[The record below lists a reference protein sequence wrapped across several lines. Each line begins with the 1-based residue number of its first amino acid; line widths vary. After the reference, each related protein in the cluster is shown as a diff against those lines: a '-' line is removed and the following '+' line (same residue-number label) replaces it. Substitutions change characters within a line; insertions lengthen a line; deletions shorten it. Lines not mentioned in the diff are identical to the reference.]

1 EHLGFGGESEYAKN
15 SKEEIR
21 LGSDAHGYHTSGF
34 EDSLYAEFFITHY
47 TEIPGCT
54 APPPPLYDYDWSG
67 HDWPKSVLIDFINN
81 GNCGYPGVQILNH
94 LGHANYTYCMKL
106 YTSDLPSLN
115 NNDRYFFAYS
125 QGCLPG
131 GFDHTDC
138 FAEEI
143 TSMEHGAFAVIMN
156 ARYGW
161 GTYNSTDGPSQ
172 RYDRPFWDAVL
183 DHDIFQLAKAN
194 AYSKEHFNAIRIDED
209 CMRWC
214 YYELNLFGDPE
225 LNIITGAGLLH
236 DSHAIDDDNSGESSG
251 NANGLV
257 EPGETIEMPVTLR
270 NYLQA
275 GVTNVTAVLSTTD
288 PYVTIIS
295 NTQSFGNIPAGGV
308 ATSAGN
314 YVFSVDPSSDAH
326 VTNFHLD
333 IIANEGSWSTDFAEE
348 VHKEPD
354 ITVSPGQFEVTVPPG
369 GITTRTLTIGNVGL
383 EELNWSIDSI
393 PSLSQLMPTGSGGP
407 DAYGYYWT
415 DSDEAGGPTYNWVE
429 ISDIGTEIILSD
441 DDYEEVS
448 LPFAFDFYGV
458 DKTSVKISS
467 NGYLTFGTD
476 GTDWGNDPIPH
487 SNDPDDFIAPFWDD
501 LNPRSGAQGH
511 IYYYYDESNS
521 RFIVE
526 YKEVQ
531 HYYSGNPETFE
542 VILYPNSSILY
553 QYQALSYVTSSTVGI
568 ENSDASTGLQ
578 VVYNS
583 SYLHNELAVRISSG
597 VDWLGF
603 QPESDTVAP
612 GGASNVNVT
621 FDAAGLTEGTY
632 EANIFVNS
640 NDPDESQV
648 AIPATLHVGFTPPPP
663 PEAKPMPWLFLL
675 LD

>member
-1 EHLGFGGESEYAKN
+1 
-15 SKEEIR
+15 
-21 LGSDAHGYHTSGF
+21 
-34 EDSLYAEFFITHY
+34 
-47 TEIPGCT
+47 
-54 APPPPLYDYDWSG
+54 
-67 HDWPKSVLIDFINN
+67 
-81 GNCGYPGVQILNH
+81 
-94 LGHANYTYCMKL
+94 
-106 YTSDLPSLN
+106 
-115 NNDRYFFAYS
+115 
-125 QGCLPG
+125 
-131 GFDHTDC
+131 
-138 FAEEI
+138 
-143 TSMEHGAFAVIMN
+143 MEHGAFAVIMN

-161 GTYNSTDGPSQ
+161 GRGNSTDGPSQ

-183 DHDIFQLAKAN
+183 DQDIFQLAKAN
-194 AYSKEHFNAIRIDED
+194 AYSKHFNASRINET

-257 EPGETIEMPVTLR
+257 EPGEAIEMPVTLR

-295 NTQSFGNIPAGGV
+295 NTQGFGNIPAGGV

-326 VTNFHLD
+326 VINFHLD
-333 IIANEGSWSTDFAEE
+333 ITANEGSWSTDFTEE

-354 ITVSPGQFEVTVPPG
+354 ITVSPERFEVTVPPG
-369 GITTRTLTIGNVGL
+369 STTTRTLTIGNVGL
-383 EELNWSIDSI
+383 EELNWSIGST

-407 DAYGYYWT
+407 DAYDYYWI

-429 ISDIGTEIILSD
+429 ISGIGTEIILSD
-441 DDYEEVS
+441 DAYQEID
-448 LPFAFDFYGV
+448 LPFTFSFYGV
-458 DKTSVKISS
+458 NKTSVKISS

-476 GTDWGNDPIPH
+476 GTDYSNDPIP
-487 SNDPDDFIAPFWDD
+487 NNTNPNDFIAPFWDD

-511 IYYYYDESNS
+511 SYYYYDESNS

-526 YKEVQ
+526 YKEIQ
-531 HYYSGNPETFE
+531 HYPLGNPETFE
-542 VILYPNSSILY
+542 VILYPNGSILY
-553 QYQALSYVTSSTVGI
+553 QYQALSYATSSTVGI

-597 VDWLGF
+597 VDDWLGF
-603 QPESDTVAP
+603 QPESGTVAP
-612 GGASNVNVT
+612 GGSSDVTVT
-621 FDAAGLTEGTY
+621 FDAAELTQGTY
-632 EANIFVNS
+632 EANIFVTS

-648 AIPATLHVGFTPPPP
+648 VIPATLHVGFTPKPK
-663 PEAKPMPWLFLL
+663 AMPMPWLFLL